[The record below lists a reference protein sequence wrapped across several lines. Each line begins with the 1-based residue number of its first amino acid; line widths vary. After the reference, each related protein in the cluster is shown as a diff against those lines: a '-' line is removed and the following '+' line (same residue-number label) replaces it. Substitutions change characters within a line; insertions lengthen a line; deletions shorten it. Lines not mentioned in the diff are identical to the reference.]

1 MEFGKEQIVYVDIIG
16 KNITIKLKDLYN
28 TGIEYII
35 LSFDSPATSHMYLLQ
50 LKDKYDL
57 INNGDRI
64 NQYFVKK

>member
-16 KNITIKLKDLYN
+16 KTITIRLKDLYN
-28 TGIEYII
+28 TGIEHIT
-35 LSFDSPATSHMYLLQ
+35 LSFDSSTTSHMYLLQ